1 MLVATDVTRYLDFKL
16 VEGCVPRQSID
27 RSVWR
32 CNAHAAHLLLPPRR
46 CYVYKRGSGLH
57 KVPATLEEATS
68 TSLLS
73 LLQKNWLRSL
83 LQAIDAYDPAV
94 PSTWKGGMDWSKSTS
109 ADLFKCV
116 CPRAP
121 GCHG

>member
-1 MLVATDVTRYLDFKL
+1 
-16 VEGCVPRQSID
+16 
-27 RSVWR
+27 
-32 CNAHAAHLLLPPRR
+32 
-46 CYVYKRGSGLH
+46 VYKRGSGLH

-109 ADLFKCV
+109 ADLFK
-116 CPRAP
+116 
-121 GCHG
+121 